1 LAQLQVVDLTVRYG
15 SVTAVKGISFD
26 VADGE
31 FVSLLGPSGCGKSTT
46 LRCVAGLEASSGG
59 KIIIGGQLVAAD
71 GLEVPP
77 EKRGINMVFQSYAV
91 WPHMSVF
98 ENVAYG
104 LRTRREL
111 EGVVNSKV
119 GEALTTVGLEGFA
132 KRFGTEL
139 SGGQQ
144 QRVALARAIVTSPR
158 LLLFDEPLSNL
169 DAGLRERMR
178 FELVALQKRLGTTSL
193 YVTHDQSEAMLMSD
207 RIILMKDGEL
217 VQNGTPRDLYD
228 RPVSRFAAEFIG
240 NANLIDAEIVGRPG
254 GARAM
259 VRLAPDLTAEGAFA
273 WPDQA
278 RDSGP
283 VVVCIRAESIEQVPE
298 GTTGDNFYD
307 ARVESVSFLGAIVTC
322 ILRIGGVAIRA
333 DLPARRAPT
342 AGQAIR
348 VRVDPEAVTLIPAG
362 QQGTGS
368 PTI

>member
-1 LAQLQVVDLTVRYG
+1 VAQLQVSDLVVRYG
-15 SVTAVKGISFD
+15 MVTAVKGISFA
-26 VADGE
+26 VEDGE

-46 LRCVAGLEASSGG
+46 LRCIAGLEESSSGS
-59 KIIIGGQLVAAD
+59 ISIGGDVVAEN
-71 GLEVPP
+71 GFEVPP
-77 EKRGINMVFQSYAV
+77 EKRGVNMVFQSYAV

-104 LRTRREL
+104 LRTRREP
-111 EGVVNSKV
+111 EAAVRSKV

-132 KRFGTEL
+132 ERYGTEL

-193 YVTHDQSEAMLMSD
+193 YVTHDQAEAMLMSD

-217 VQNGTPRDLYD
+217 IQNGSPRDLYD

-240 NANLIDAEIVGRPG
+240 NANLIDAEIVSRD
-254 GARAM
+254 GAAAM
-259 VRLAPDLTAEGAFA
+259 VRLGPQLTVEGRFA
-273 WPDQA
+273 RMEQA

-283 VVVCIRAESIEQVPE
+283 VIACIRAESIERATV
-298 GTTGDNFYD
+298 GTAGQNSFE
-307 ARVESVSFLGAIVTC
+307 AKVESTSFLGPIVTC
-322 ILRIGGVAIRA
+322 VLTAAGLRLRA
-333 DLPARRAPT
+333 DMPARGAPAT
-342 AGQAIR
+342 GESVAVHI
-348 VRVDPEAVTLIPAG
+348 DPEAITLISAG
-362 QQGTGS
+362 
-368 PTI
+368 